1 LSSGKGISHENSQ
14 ANIADM
20 GKTTTNDPN
29 DDQEMEENN
38 DEDKDVESPKPLVK

>member
-20 GKTTTNDPN
+20 GKTITNDPN
-29 DDQEMEENN
+29 VDHDMDENN
-38 DEDKDVESPKPLVK
+38 NDDDNDVEIPKSPV